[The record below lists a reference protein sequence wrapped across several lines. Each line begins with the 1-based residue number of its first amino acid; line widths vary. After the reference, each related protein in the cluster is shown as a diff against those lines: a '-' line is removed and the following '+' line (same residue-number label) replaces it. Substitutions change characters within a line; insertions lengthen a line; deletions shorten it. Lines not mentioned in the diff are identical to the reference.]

1 MAQTVMDVPV
11 NGVGAEID
19 LTLYG
24 RSKTFIAQ
32 GSDLFDAFIECK
44 DANDI
49 FVPVGRIKGSSV
61 LTIDVWG
68 EFFRVRRVDDGANTD
83 TVTMTV
89 QANTSP
95 DAISRLTLN
104 FSIGEEI
111 LDVSALSEPFT
122 ILITSNNN
130 SADVL
135 IKGIIGGDAAPLARL
150 GDGEW
155 VTIDSAVDIE
165 SLAFEILSSS
175 RPGTDINVT
184 LFSKTIQA
192 PGSYHVMAKLIV
204 VDGEISVVS
213 QSMNASAVVDNPVH
227 VGVGSWRL
235 SMSRPANGGNDT
247 WSFVTKDLVVG
258 TPAEYA
264 GYTVGATLIAS
275 DLNITIVNA
284 AGAPVDPTFLRF
296 YVVGYTD
303 PVVVD

>member
-1 MAQTVMDVPV
+1 MAQTVVDVPV

-49 FVPVGRIKGSSV
+49 FVPVGRIKGRSV
-61 LTIDVWG
+61 LTIDIWG

-111 LDVSALSEPFT
+111 LDVSNINEPFT

-135 IKGIIGGDAAPLARL
+135 IKGIIGTDSAPLARL
-150 GDGEW
+150 GEGEW
-155 VTIDSAVDIE
+155 VTIDSGVDID

-184 LFSKTIQA
+184 LFSKNIQPYGA
-192 PGSYHVMAKLIV
+192 YHVMAKLGITA
-204 VDGEISVVS
+204 GEIAVVS
-213 QSMNASAVVDNPVH
+213 QSNKATAFIDNPVH
-227 VGVGSWRL
+227 VGVGLWRF
-235 SMSRPANGGNDT
+235 SMSHPANGGNDT
-247 WSFVTKDLVVG
+247 WSFVTKDLVAG
-258 TPAEYA
+258 TATELVE
-264 GYTVGATLIAS
+264 YTVAVNMIAS
-275 DLNITIVNA
+275 DLNVYVLDSLGN
-284 AGAPVDPTFLRF
+284 PVDPTAFRF
-296 YVVGYTD
+296 FVVCYTD